1 MKTREIH
8 PRNLRRGDRVLVS
21 YGIVRLASINVAV
34 ETYTMR
40 TEDGVEITRAI
51 GQWPEIPQAE

>member
-8 PRNLRRGDRVLVS
+8 PRNLRRGDRVVVG
-21 YGIVRLASINVAV
+21 YGIVRLASIHVAI

-40 TEDGVEITRAI
+40 TEDGTEITRSI